1 MKSFEFNNWKLT
13 AAPECGGNLA
23 SLYWKNHKVTRSFDK
38 VEDWVAPKACYGFP
52 ILFPPNRIED
62 GKFKLN
68 GVEYSLPINEPLRNN
83 HIHGIPMERVWTLDG
98 VTENSI
104 TMNWA
109 YTPDD
114 PCYANYPFEC
124 TMSITYTFL
133 ENEMLQ
139 DLTIKNTGKLIMPCA
154 LGFHSA
160 FIAPE
165 KAYVSGKG
173 KWLVTD
179 QEKRLLPDGTE
190 SEWTCG
196 FAPNTWFSPKE
207 VTKYGLFRAD
217 EKPTVYLD
225 YGNGLIVEYLP
236 DAKFTWWL
244 TWRPVTDDSYYC
256 TEPMN
261 IPVNCHNYSPADLP
275 LLAPGETVCYH
286 SVLKIKQE
294 R

>member
-1 MKSFEFNNWKLT
+1 
-13 AAPECGGNLA
+13 
-23 SLYWKNHKVTRSFDK
+23 
-38 VEDWVAPKACYGFP
+38 
-52 ILFPPNRIED
+52 
-62 GKFKLN
+62 
-68 GVEYSLPINEPLRNN
+68 
-83 HIHGIPMERVWTLDG
+83 MERVWTLDD
-98 VTENSI
+98 VAETSI
-104 TMNWA
+104 TMNWT

-114 PCYANYPFEC
+114 PCYANYPFDC

-139 DLTIKNTGKLIMPCA
+139 DLMIKNTGKLTMPCA
-154 LGFHSA
+154 LGFHTA
-160 FIAPE
+160 FVAPE

-286 SVLKIKQE
+286 SVLKMKQE